1 MRNQII
7 NYLLALT
14 CAAVLS
20 GCETMVGD
28 LDQSKL
34 PKTESKLVVEC
45 YLSPQSEEIVVKV
58 TESQKL
64 FGPASYE
71 PTYIKNATVTL
82 SGTAGQIQIPYNDS
96 SFSYRIPAGAFKIE
110 AGKKY
115 DLLVSDVSRTVK
127 ATCTVPKNQVTF
139 KSYTV
144 DTVYDNTTPWEQ
156 DTSVTFKA
164 SWNDIKGEK
173 NAYSLRGYFEILETN
188 GYSYNS
194 GTGHVIL
201 RRRANKRVHNNENY
215 LLTDTNLDGI
225 TFDSPVYDVSV
236 RTRMLGYI
244 TQNGQNQYIWSN
256 PKLIKIQ
263 FEVLNLDE
271 NYHKFSKSIKDG
283 ANNDNPFVEPALVY
297 TNIEG
302 GLGCFGA
309 YNAGIL
315 TVKP

>member
-1 MRNQII
+1 MSNRILK
-7 NYLLALT
+7 YLLALT
-14 CAAVLS
+14 CAAVSL

-28 LDQSKL
+28 LDLSKL

-45 YLSPQSEEIVVKV
+45 YLSPQSEEIIVKV

-71 PTYIKNATVTL
+71 PTYIKNASVTL
-82 SGTAGQIQIPYNDS
+82 SGAAGQIQIPYNDS
-96 SFSYRIPAGAFKIE
+96 SFSYRIPAGSFKIE

-115 DLLVSDVSRTVK
+115 DLVVSDSSRTVK
-127 ATCTVPKNQVTF
+127 ATCTVPENQVTF
-139 KSYTV
+139 KSYTA
-144 DTVYDNTTPWEQ
+144 DTVYDYPWKG

-173 NAYSLRGYFEILETN
+173 NVYSLRGYFEILETN

-194 GTGHVIL
+194 STGQVVL
-201 RRRANKRVHNNENY
+201 NRRLNKRVYNNENY

-225 TFDSPVYDVSV
+225 TFDSPVYDVSL
-236 RTRMLGYI
+236 RSFMLGNFEK
-244 TQNGQNQYIWSN
+244 NGQWQYIWSN
-256 PKLIKIQ
+256 PKLNKIQ

-271 NYHKFSKSIKDG
+271 NYHKFSKSMKDG
-283 ANNDNPFVEPALVY
+283 GNNDNPFVEPALVY

-309 YNAGIL
+309 YNTTIV
-315 TVKP
+315 TIKP